1 MISQRIIKYVCIFII
16 EGTRKYIID
25 IKKISN

>member
-1 MISQRIIKYVCIFII
+1 MISEMIIRYVCIFII

-25 IKKISN
+25 IKKILT